1 MVRKNRRQ
9 TNQFFEFDLTF
20 GKRRTEKAE
29 DISDSPFGY
38 VSMIPLYAILTV
50 IYDIYVYSLII
61 LTIATIVGYTI
72 FRRGIKYKVVD
83 YIVMGIMLALC
94 ILALIQG

>member
-1 MVRKNRRQ
+1 MVGKNRRQ

-61 LTIATIVGYTI
+61 LTIATIVGYTM

-83 YIVMGIMLALC
+83 YTVMGIMLALC
-94 ILALIQG
+94 VLAIIQG

>member
-1 MVRKNRRQ
+1 MVGKNRRQ

-38 VSMIPLYAILTV
+38 VSMIPLYAFLLAVHGMEV
-50 IYDIYVYSLII
+50 IISII
-61 LTIATIVGYTI
+61 VTIATIVGYTM

>member
-1 MVRKNRRQ
+1 MVGKNRRQ
-9 TNQFFEFDLTF
+9 TNLVFEFDLTF

-50 IYDIYVYSLII
+50 IYDIYVYLLII

-94 ILALIQG
+94 VLAIIQG

>member
-1 MVRKNRRQ
+1 MVGKNRRQ

-38 VSMIPLYAILTV
+38 VSMIPLYALLILMCDFEISV
-50 IYDIYVYSLII
+50 LII
-61 LTIATIVGYTI
+61 VTIATIIGYTI

-94 ILALIQG
+94 LLAIIFG

>member
-1 MVRKNRRQ
+1 LVGKNRRQ
-9 TNQFFEFDLTF
+9 SNLVFEFDLTF

-29 DISDSPFGY
+29 DISVSPFGY
-38 VSMIPLYAILTV
+38 ISMIPLYAILTV
-50 IYDIYVYSLII
+50 IYDIYVYLLII

-72 FRRGIKYKVVD
+72 FRRGFKYKVSD
-83 YIVMGIMLALC
+83 YVVMAIPLGLC